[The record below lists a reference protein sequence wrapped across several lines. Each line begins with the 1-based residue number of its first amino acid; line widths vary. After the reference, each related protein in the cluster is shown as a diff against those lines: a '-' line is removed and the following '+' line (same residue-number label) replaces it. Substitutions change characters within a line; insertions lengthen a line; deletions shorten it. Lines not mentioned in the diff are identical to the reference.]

1 MRMRWFAVFDQALRS
16 NDVIAVWRVVEQHLD
31 RPLTRAELT
40 AARRAANRYAV
51 AAKVRIIRVPEPAG
65 SGGIRT
71 IPLLARLDA
80 NLDDVERL
88 SAIAAG
94 TIPDGVGRRRR
105 TGGDVGV
112 RATTLVT
119 TVGTAARRARRLHVA
134 KLDVDR
140 AAALA
145 DELAG
150 ALSELHDLE
159 QRLRTASIEK

>member
-1 MRMRWFAVFDQALRS
+1 MSMRWFAVFDQALRS

-31 RPLTRAELT
+31 RALTRAELT

-88 SAIAAG
+88 NAIAAG
-94 TIPDGVGRRRR
+94 TIAGQGHRRRAS
-105 TGGDVGV
+105 GDVGE
-112 RATTLVT
+112 RAAKVVS
-119 TVGTAARRARRLHVA
+119 TVATAARRTRRLPVA
-134 KLDVDR
+134 KLDADR

-150 ALSELHDLE
+150 ALAVLHDLE
-159 QRLRTASIEK
+159 QRLRTASTEK

>member
-1 MRMRWFAVFDQALRS
+1 MRIRWFAVFDQALRS

-31 RPLTRAELT
+31 RSLTRAELT

-94 TIPDGVGRRRR
+94 TIADGVGRRRR
-105 TGGDVGV
+105 TGGDAGE
-112 RATTLVT
+112 RAAALVT
-119 TVGTAARRARRLHVA
+119 AIAAASRRVRRLQVA
-134 KLDVDR
+134 KLG
-140 AAALA
+140 AAQAGALA
-145 DELAG
+145 DELAE

-159 QRLRTASIEK
+159 QRLRTASIAK